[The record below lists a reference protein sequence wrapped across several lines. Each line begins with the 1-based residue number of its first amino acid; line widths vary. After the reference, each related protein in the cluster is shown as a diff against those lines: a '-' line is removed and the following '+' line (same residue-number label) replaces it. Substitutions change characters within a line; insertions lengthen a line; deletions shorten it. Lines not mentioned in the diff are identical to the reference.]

1 MAIIM
6 ITGLP
11 GAGKSLETA
20 KVSLDTL
27 WTNFNVFKKRLSI
40 WKREPNHDQFFDD
53 RTGQF
58 FKPKPR
64 QLWSNIRFS
73 KEIESIY
80 TVADRDDNGFIR
92 YWTDPAQL
100 VKLRDCDVVWDEMAT
115 HLDATQWANMSLEL
129 KRWLQQHRKFGI
141 DIYGNAQD
149 FQQVDKSARRLCA
162 VLYHMSKVIGSRD
175 ISATRPPVKRPWG
188 IIMVRTID
196 PQTYDDAK
204 TPSQQKSS
212 GLSTFRFIRKDF
224 VNAFDTR
231 QEIAMGKYPPLRH
244 IARDC
249 ELDNCSI
256 HKVIHI

>member
-1 MAIIM
+1 M

-27 WTNFNVFKKRLSI
+27 WRNLKYFKKSGILRPLY
-40 WKREPNHDQFFDD
+40 
-53 RTGQF
+53 
-58 FKPKPR
+58 
-64 QLWSNIRFS
+64 SNIRFS
-73 KEIESIY
+73 KEIEDIY
-80 TVADRDDNGFIR
+80 GVGDIGLIR
-92 YWTDPAQL
+92 YWTDPAEL
-100 VKLRDCDVVWDEMAT
+100 VKLRDVDVIWDEMAT

-188 IIMVRTID
+188 VIMMRSID
-196 PQTYDDAK
+196 PQTYDDSK

-212 GLSTFRFIRKDF
+212 GIPVFRFIRRIY
-224 VNAFDTR
+224 VQAFDTR
-231 QEIAMGKYPPLRH
+231 QEIGMGKYPPLRH

-249 ELDNCSI
+249 ELPNCPI
-256 HKVIHI
+256 HKVVHI

>member
-27 WTNFNVFKKRLSI
+27 WRNQKYFKKSGI
-40 WKREPNHDQFFDD
+40 KRM
-53 RTGQF
+53 
-58 FKPKPR
+58 
-64 QLWSNIRFS
+64 LWSNIRFS
-73 KEIESIY
+73 DKITELY
-80 TVADRDDNGFIR
+80 GDFIK
-92 YWTDPAQL
+92 YWVDPAEL
-100 VKLRDCDVVWDEMAT
+100 VKLRDVDVIWDEMAT

-188 IIMVRTID
+188 VIMMRSID
-196 PQTYDDAK
+196 PQTYDDSK
-204 TPSQQKSS
+204 TPSQQK
-212 GLSTFRFIRKDF
+212 GNGIPAFRFIRSQY
-224 VNAFDTR
+224 VHCFDTR

-249 ELDNCSI
+249 ELDNCPH
-256 HKVIHI
+256 HKVIHV